1 MIWRPLR
8 RSTAATLCSSAT
20 LDANDAFALA
30 EWYRPTVINNVRL
43 KSIITVMFI
52 STDSHGS
59 VCISRASCLTSVR
72 DMALK
77 MYSVSNREW
86 PDGNGWKGSRR
97 DSRISQLNRQKRHQF
112 RQQLALTVQKWV
124 VFFEELK
131 KILFRD
137 GQMGSQI
144 LASNIYNVGW
154 VSV

>member
-1 MIWRPLR
+1 MGDFMIWRPLR

-86 PDGNGWKGSRR
+86 PDGIRWKGSRR
-97 DSRISQLNRQKRHQF
+97 GSRISQAEATSIQTAIGFNRAKVGRF
-112 RQQLALTVQKWV
+112 FWRIEENPVQ
-124 VFFEELK
+124 
-131 KILFRD
+131 RRTD
-137 GQMGSQI
+137 GKPNSGI
-144 LASNIYNVGW
+144 
-154 VSV
+154 